1 MLLDKILTA
10 IFGSQNDRDVKALK
24 PILEAVNA
32 QEDWAKS
39 LPPESFP
46 EQTKRFKQELAAG
59 KTLDDILPQAFALAR
74 EAASRVRNER
84 AFDVQIMGAINLHK
98 GRITEMK
105 TGEGK
110 TLVAVIAAY
119 LNSLTGKGVHVVTVN
134 DYLAERDAD
143 TMRPVF
149 EYLGC
154 TVGSILSN
162 MDN

>member
-46 EQTKRFKQELAAG
+46 EQTKRFKEELASG

-74 EAASRVRNER
+74 EAASRVRKSFRCTNYGCYKPSHGSHHRNE
-84 AFDVQIMGAINLHK
+84 NW
-98 GRITEMK
+98 
-105 TGEGK
+105 
-110 TLVAVIAAY
+110 
-119 LNSLTGKGVHVVTVN
+119 
-134 DYLAERDAD
+134 
-143 TMRPVF
+143 
-149 EYLGC
+149 
-154 TVGSILSN
+154 
-162 MDN
+162 

>member
-39 LPPESFP
+39 LQAEEFP
-46 EQTKRFKQELAAG
+46 LQTKRFKEELAAG

-74 EAASRVRNER
+74 EAAFRVRNER
-84 AFDVQIMGAINLHK
+84 AFDVQIMGAINLHM

-143 TMRPVF
+143 TMRTVF
-149 EYLGC
+149 DYLG
-154 TVGSILSN
+154 
-162 MDN
+162 